1 MSDGAESP
9 SVTTML
15 GAAGACPEIRHDG
28 KTWKIGHPTQRA
40 KACLEQLAVASAFDE
55 VEALEATLPP
65 QRYQKAYRE
74 LLASV
79 AAREYKTWGP
89 GWQRVVWGPMSA
101 QLFLL
106 SLLRENHPDA
116 TEDDALTLAGADPG
130 RVSLALAQV
139 IPSFLALL
147 LSDRKDVTPEQ
158 REKIMGVAAQIAKQ
172 FGTNPNPSPT
182 PSPNPTPPA
191 PTPETTATP
200 SSSGT
205 KPSRKN
211 RGASVPSKLP
221 A

>member
-28 KTWKIGHPTQRA
+28 KNWKIGHPTQRA

-55 VEALEATLPP
+55 VEALEATLSP

-116 TEDDALTLAGADPG
+116 TEDDALTLAGAEPG

-158 REKIMGVAAQIAKQ
+158 RQKIMGVAEQIAKQ
-172 FGTNPNPSPT
+172 FGTSPT
-182 PSPNPTPPA
+182 PNPTPPA
-191 PTPETTATP
+191 PTPATTATP
-200 SSSGT
+200 SSAGT
-205 KPSRKN
+205 KPSRKS